1 MLRILVIT
9 VVLVLSSKFSLA
21 DPPKYGKVEL
31 YHPTGTGFSIT
42 NYTNG
47 ADSLSVVTN
56 ESMLIVRIPTVHLS
70 RLHLTSSSTGTADLL
85 TSTVDTAWTQGG
97 TIWCCWTE
105 QKCKPSECY
114 LNIYYPDAGCLTGGA
129 GCEEVTVVCSGGW
142 TSCPVGTNPG
152 GPDVNIL
159 RTGSPLP

>member
-56 ESMLIVRIPTVHLS
+56 E
-70 RLHLTSSSTGTADLL
+70 
-85 TSTVDTAWTQGG
+85 
-97 TIWCCWTE
+97 
-105 QKCKPSECY
+105 
-114 LNIYYPDAGCLTGGA
+114 
-129 GCEEVTVVCSGGW
+129 
-142 TSCPVGTNPG
+142 
-152 GPDVNIL
+152 
-159 RTGSPLP
+159 